1 MKLSPSVDLITYLL
15 TDSQF
20 YFIEGNKPIDLQ
32 YKKYKLSSDELY
44 LSHTQL

>member
-20 YFIEGNKPIDLQ
+20 YFIEGNKPIDLLI
-32 YKKYKLSSDELY
+32 YNTKN
-44 LSHTQL
+44 TN